1 MVIGAFFMLL
11 GAAVLT
17 IALLWQSGRS
27 LDSARWIARNTSVH
41 VVYATPMAGLLV
53 ACLGLSIIW
62 PPAIVLVFLA
72 AGAFLFMLLASPHWR
87 RARANQQTV
96 PSMGP
101 PRRQST
107 TRPETARNESRR
119 AS

>member
-41 VVYATPMAGLLV
+41 VLYATPVAGLLV

-62 PPAIVLVFLA
+62 SPAIVLVFLA

-87 RARANQQTV
+87 RAQANQQTV
-96 PSMGP
+96 SSMGP
-101 PRRQST
+101 SRRQST
-107 TRPETARNESRR
+107 TRSETARKESRR